1 MFSAIARWPIP
12 VALAAC
18 VLGCAAPAEV
28 PEPGAVLLRVKLK
41 PGSPLPD
48 ELRVFVYDDTG
59 ALWRDVRV
67 PERGPLPS
75 KNSGQLG
82 TILIQ
87 PGTTVGGIRVHLRG
101 TMAGIR
107 VLDGLLR
114 IAKQD
119 RPRGSFDV
127 TLEDAEPSDADGDG
141 VPDDIDDCPAIANAA
156 QGGCPGGGGDAGT
169 PSDASDDAG
178 DDAGGT
184 VVDAPVDTE
193 IDARTTD
200 AVTGTDAITG
210 TDAGTDVG
218 IGADAGPTCAFAGG
232 CNLPRG
238 AGCTNDEQC
247 ASSFC
252 VDKVCCADACVGKC
266 RACNQPGN
274 DGICVGYAPMIDPE
288 RECASGMTCNGAGA
302 CGAASSTGNKTNG
315 EICAA
320 ASECGSR
327 FCKDGVCCNSA
338 CNKGCESCSTGTC
351 TPVTRNQDAPEC
363 VAPMRCNP
371 SGKCVGT

>member
-1 MFSAIARWPIP
+1 
-12 VALAAC
+12 
-18 VLGCAAPAEV
+18 
-28 PEPGAVLLRVKLK
+28 
-41 PGSPLPD
+41 
-48 ELRVFVYDDTG
+48 
-59 ALWRDVRV
+59 
-67 PERGPLPS
+67 
-75 KNSGQLG
+75 
-82 TILIQ
+82 
-87 PGTTVGGIRVHLRG
+87 
-101 TMAGIR
+101 MAGIR

-119 RPRGSFDV
+119 RARGSFDV
-127 TLEDAEPSDADGDG
+127 ILEDAEPADADTDG
-141 VPDDIDDCPAIANAA
+141 VPDDIDDCAAIANAA
-156 QGGCPGGGGDAGT
+156 QGGCPGGGEDAGAS
-169 PSDASDDAG
+169 PDAAPDAG
-178 DDAGGT
+178 DDAGM
-184 VVDAPVDTE
+184 VVDAAVDTA
-193 IDARTTD
+193 IDTQ
-200 AVTGTDAITG
+200 V
-210 TDAGTDVG
+210 DAGTGADAGVGADVG
-218 IGADAGPTCAFAGG
+218 TGTDAGPTCAFAGG

-252 VDKVCCADACVGKC
+252 VDRVCCADACAGKC

-274 DGICVGYAPMIDPE
+274 DGVCIGYAPMTDPE
-288 RECASGMTCNGAGA
+288 VECASGMTCNGAGA

-315 EICAA
+315 EICSA

-351 TPVTRNQDAPEC
+351 TSVTRNQDAPEC